1 LNASGVSAERFIER
15 LEAHRSAEELEKI
28 QRYFKSGKGEYG
40 EGDEFI
46 GVRNLPVGNLRPLAL
61 GTSSIKGAPSF
72 AGWHHSWWVGIRS
85 RRRAHMSSSE
95 LIRWSGLA
103 AVAGGVS
110 LAVAELVTLSFFG
123 YDFSRTATT
132 GTYALYSALI
142 MIAGLLL
149 PLGLVGLYARQS
161 EAVGALGLVG
171 FVVAFIGTVLVAGFF
186 WTSAFI
192 APLLAVEAPELIAAA
207 RSLPGFFRSF
217 IVFGLGWLL
226 FGIATLR
233 AGVYPRAAAVLLVV
247 GAVLIVIPLPL
258 TGVVLA
264 AAVAWMGYVLFR
276 VRGTPAEH
284 PGRVR

>member
-1 LNASGVSAERFIER
+1 
-15 LEAHRSAEELEKI
+15 
-28 QRYFKSGKGEYG
+28 
-40 EGDEFI
+40 
-46 GVRNLPVGNLRPLAL
+46 
-61 GTSSIKGAPSF
+61 
-72 AGWHHSWWVGIRS
+72 
-85 RRRAHMSSSE
+85 MSSSE

-161 EAVGALGLVG
+161 EAVGPLGLVG

-192 APLLAVEAPELIAAA
+192 APLLAVEAPELLAV

-226 FGIATLR
+226 FGVATLR

-247 GAVLIVIPLPL
+247 GAVLTVVPLPL

-264 AAVAWMGYVLFR
+264 AAVAWMGYALFR
-276 VRGTPAEH
+276 GRGTPAEP
-284 PGRVR
+284 PGRAR